1 MSNLSY
7 DIIKWDSIIPE
18 GSIEPQPYIV
28 IKPDTALLDLATINE
43 NKIHVTVKDTKS
55 KYDNTA
61 SYVAVFINK
70 DTLLLKSKWYGEPT
84 KNGKVIIE
92 IYKPIEPDN
101 SIVFISNNFNYLYK
115 VFLMVIVVF
124 LIFYM
129 LIKLNK

>member
-18 GSIEPQPYIV
+18 GSIEPQPYVV
-28 IKPDTALLDLATINE
+28 IKPDSALLDLAIINE
-43 NKIHVTVKDTKS
+43 NKIHVTVKDTNS

-61 SYVAVFINK
+61 SYIAVFINK

-84 KNGKVIIE
+84 KMGKVIIE
-92 IYKPIEPDN
+92 LYKPVNN
-101 SIVFISNNFNYLYK
+101 SFAISNNFNDIYK
-115 VFLMVIVVF
+115 VFLLVIIVF

>member
-18 GSIEPQPYIV
+18 GSIEPLPYIV
-28 IKPDTALLDLATINE
+28 IKPDAALLDLATINE
-43 NKIHVTVKDTKS
+43 NTIHVKVKDTKS

-61 SYVAVFINK
+61 SYIAVFINK

-84 KNGKVIIE
+84 KKGKVIIE
-92 IYKPIEPDN
+92 LYKPTEPVNN
-101 SIVFISNNFNYLYK
+101 SIVISNNFNDLYK
-115 VFLMVIVVF
+115 VFLLVIIVF